1 MKRPTIAD
9 MVISSTSTL
18 LAIAGLISVASISP
32 GPNNLLVIRAAL
44 RSGLSGALPYIAGVI
59 VGSLG
64 LMILVIG
71 GLQSVFE
78 STPTLRSLVVVAG
91 SVYLGWLGVSMMR
104 TAPPLAESSMHYM
117 PDGAVARVITAA
129 TFQFLNPKSWVLVL
143 SAIAAAHT
151 GAAAVFFEVGTMLVI
166 IPAISLTIWSILG
179 VILMR
184 FLSQPAQRRR
194 FDRAMGILLIISAA
208 LMLRSV

>member
-151 GAAAVFFEVGTMLVI
+151 SAAAVFFEVGTMLVI

>member
-9 MVISSTSTL
+9 MVMNSTSTL
-18 LAIAGLISVASISP
+18 LAIAGVISVASISP
-32 GPNNLLVIRAAL
+32 GPNNLLVMRSAS
-44 RSGLSGALPYIAGVI
+44 RSGLSGALPSIAGVI
-59 VGSLG
+59 VGGLG

-71 GLQSVFE
+71 GLQAVFE

-91 SVYLGWLGVSMMR
+91 SVYLGWLGISMMR
-104 TAPPLAESSMHYM
+104 TAPPVTEGAVQNV
-117 PDGAVARVITAA
+117 PDGTVARVVTAA

-143 SAIAAAHT
+143 SAVAAAHT
-151 GAAAVFFEVGTMLVI
+151 GAATVFFEVGAMLVI
-166 IPAISLTIWSILG
+166 IPAIGLMIWSLLG

-194 FDRAMGILLIISAA
+194 FDRGMGILLMVSAT
-208 LMLRSV
+208 LMLRSL